1 MISLFGILNVTADSF
16 SDGGRFLEPAAAL
29 AHGIALAAGGAD
41 VIDIGAASS
50 NPDAGEVGA
59 ATEIARLTPVVPALL
74 ARGLAVSV
82 DSYEREVQL
91 WALGQGVPWLNDI
104 HGFPDTALY
113 PRLADSEAGL
123 VVMHAVQGRG
133 KASRMDVV
141 PDAIMAR
148 IFAFFDERV
157 AALERAGIERTRLV
171 LDPGMGFFLGTNPET
186 SLEALRRLPELKA
199 RYGLPVLVS
208 LSRKSF
214 IRAIA
219 GRGVHEAGAAT
230 LAAELFAAAQ
240 GADFIRTHEPR
251 PLRDALKVA
260 AALRD

>member
-16 SDGGRFLEPAAAL
+16 SDGGRFLEPAAAI
-29 AHGIALAAGGAD
+29 AHGIALAEGGAD
-41 VIDIGAASS
+41 VIDLGAASS
-50 NPDAGEVGA
+50 NPDAGVVGA
-59 ATEIARLTPVVPALL
+59 EVEIARLSAVLPALM

-82 DSYEREVQL
+82 DSFERDVQL
-91 WALGQGVPWLNDI
+91 WALSQGVPWLNDI
-104 HGFPDTALY
+104 QGFPDAATY
-113 PRLADSEAGL
+113 PRLADSAARL

-133 KASRMDVV
+133 KASRVDVA

-148 IFAFFDERV
+148 MFAFFDERI
-157 AALERAGIERTRLV
+157 AALKRAGIARARLV

-186 SLEALRRLPELKA
+186 SLEVLRRLPELKG

-208 LSRKSF
+208 VSRKSF

-251 PLRDALKVA
+251 PLRDALSVV
-260 AALRD
+260 AALRR